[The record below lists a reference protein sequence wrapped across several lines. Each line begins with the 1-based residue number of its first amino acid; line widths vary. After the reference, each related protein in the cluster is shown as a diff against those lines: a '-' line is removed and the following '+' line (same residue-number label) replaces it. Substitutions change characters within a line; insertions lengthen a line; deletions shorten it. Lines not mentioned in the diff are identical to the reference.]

1 MDALNLLTTRRSSR
15 PLGLPAPDAAQLEVI
30 LQAATQV
37 PDHGH
42 LTPWRFVVMAGEA
55 AKARFQQ
62 LLNETVSLLQLGE
75 EAQKKAD
82 RVAAM
87 APLVIAV
94 ICKPETQPPR
104 AKPLWE
110 QQASAAC
117 AAYAAQLAAKAQG
130 FDNVWITGMWVNSPV
145 LRAAMHCGED
155 DKIMGLL
162 MIGTAGPEHQN
173 QAKNTDLSTLVEHW

>member
-1 MDALNLLTTRRSSR
+1 MDALNLLTIRRSTR
-15 PLGLPAPDAAQLEVI
+15 PLGLPAPDAAQLQAI
-30 LQAATQV
+30 LQAAVQV
-37 PDHGH
+37 PDHGL
-42 LTPWRFVVMAGEA
+42 LTPWRFVVIQGDA
-55 AKARFQQ
+55 AKARFRG
-62 LLNETVSLLQLGE
+62 LLDETVKQLDCGE
-75 EAQKKAD
+75 EVRKKAE

-94 ICKPETQPPR
+94 ISKPETQPPR

-130 FDNVWITGMWVNSPV
+130 FDNVWITGLWVNSPV
-145 LRAAMHCGED
+145 LRAAMNCGEA

-162 MIGTAGPEHQN
+162 MIGTAEGHEDRP
-173 QAKNTDLSTLVEHW
+173 KNTDLSGLVDYW